1 MVCRKKSQ
9 KHAKN
14 LKWLKWLKWLKIPMA
29 IFCGFLRLFA
39 ANGSPSALKAAQ

>member
-14 LKWLKWLKWLKIPMA
+14 LKWLKWLKIPMA

-39 ANGSPSALKAAQ
+39 ANGSPSALKTAQ

>member
-14 LKWLKWLKWLKIPMA
+14 LKWLKIPMA

-39 ANGSPSALKAAQ
+39 ANGSPSALKTAQ

>member
-14 LKWLKWLKWLKIPMA
+14 LKWLKWLKIPMA